1 MPGVLKNI
9 DYQDPFT
16 RYKGQK
22 IIDNV
27 KKFKHGLEYSI
38 DLAIDIYYSL
48 YLPFPRIVE
57 PSALPIGAEKHYEI
71 IKTLL
76 MDEEAKTLRYY
87 TVADSFAS
95 VAIGTLFLINLSEE
109 MEKSNINQQANS
121 GGKSQGTAKRKQN
134 EESQGE
140 GSLSQDLNNV
150 IKNAIRKTLDKAE
163 TIKEVENLVYGQRA
177 GVGHTLNL
185 DDDVSTVLRL
195 VRNTDIKSILAFLTK
210 ILDIKAFSK
219 RRRVRYQRGEIEG
232 YFTGFDVERIVP
244 TELAYPSIYLYAKIS
259 EGSILLY
266 DKILYMS
273 LGPIY
278 VLLDKSG
285 SMDGNKILWAK
296 ATALALF
303 IKSRIERRPYY
314 IRFFDSEPYDLIK
327 VKSSAKPSDVMKL
340 IEYIAMVR
348 NGGGTDISKAI
359 ITACNDILRNEVV
372 RDVSDIVII
381 TDGEDRIAK
390 SLVRKS
396 LQHSKARLISVMVM
410 GENDDLKHISS
421 KYLRVVRLT
430 EKDAISVIESTEH
443 E

>member
-22 IIDNV
+22 IIDNI
-27 KKFKHGLEYSI
+27 KKFRHGHEYSI

-57 PSALPIGAEKHYEI
+57 PSALPIGTEKHYDI

-76 MDEEAKTLRYY
+76 SDGEAKTLRHY
-87 TVADSFAS
+87 TIADSFAS

-109 MEKSNINQQANS
+109 MEKNSISQQAS
-121 GGKSQGTAKRKQN
+121 DGGRGQGIAKREQN
-134 EESQGE
+134 EEDQGE
-140 GSLSQDLNNV
+140 GSLMPDLNNM
-150 IKNAIRKTLDKAE
+150 IKNAIKKTLEKAE
-163 TIKEVENLVYGQRA
+163 TIREVEDMVYGQRA

-185 DDDVSTVLRL
+185 DDDISTVLKL
-195 VRNTDIKSILAFLTK
+195 VRNTDIRNILALLTK
-210 ILDIKAFSK
+210 ILDIKAFAK
-219 RRRVRYQRGEIEG
+219 RKRVRYQRGEIEG

-259 EGSILLY
+259 EGNILLY

-273 LGPIY
+273 LGPVY

-303 IKSRIERRPYY
+303 MKSRIERRPYY
-314 IRFFDSEPYDLIK
+314 IRFFDSEPYDLVK

-359 ITACNDILRNEVV
+359 ITACNDILRNEIVK
-372 RDVSDIVII
+372 DVSDIIII

-410 GENDDLKHISS
+410 GENDDLKQISS
-421 KYLRVVRLT
+421 KYLKVVRLT
-430 EKDAISVIESTEH
+430 EKDAISVIESTKH

>member
-22 IIDNV
+22 IIDNI

-48 YLPFPRIVE
+48 YLPFPRILE

-76 MDEEAKTLRYY
+76 VDEEAKALRHY

-109 MEKSNINQQANS
+109 MDKSNINQQSS
-121 GGKSQGTAKRKQN
+121 GEGKSQGAAKREQS
-134 EESQGE
+134 EENQGE

-163 TIKEVENLVYGQRA
+163 TIKEVESLVYGQRA
-177 GVGHTLNL
+177 GIGHTLNL

-195 VRNTDIKSILAFLTK
+195 VRNTDIKNILALLAK
-210 ILDIKAFSK
+210 ILDIKAFAK
-219 RRRVRYQRGEIEG
+219 RKRVRYQRGEIEG
-232 YFTGFDVERIVP
+232 YFMGFDVERIVP

-259 EGSILLY
+259 EGNILLY

-303 IKSRIERRPYY
+303 MKSRIERRPYY

-327 VKSSAKPSDVMKL
+327 VKSGAKPSEVMKL

-372 RDVSDIVII
+372 RDVSDIIII

-396 LQHSKARLISVMVM
+396 LQHAKAKLISVMVM
-410 GENDDLKHISS
+410 GENDDLKQISS
-421 KYLRVVRLT
+421 KYLKVVKLT
-430 EKDAISVIESTEH
+430 EKDAISVIESTGH